1 MIAAKI
7 GGKRQGEEES
17 LAAGPA
23 STLLSLSPGRQE
35 VQRSAQSSSC
45 SHRASSCTTKCQ
57 LLFPAHHPAQT
68 CEAPPL
74 LTGSTLKPPACPPKP
89 PSAGPSLN
97 LDIHFRQIHPHYP
110 TTLFTHPFVHSFT
123 HSIIVKWLPQQ
134 HQVNNYK
141 QETGDGPDFQGL
153 AASGRQDSSTGQY
166 HHTRKVG
173 RHTGG
178 HPQP

>member
-45 SHRASSCTTKCQ
+45 SHRASSCTTECQ

-97 LDIHFRQIHPHYP
+97 LDIHFRQIDPSSLPHNS
-110 TTLFTHPFVHSFT
+110 VHSSICSFI
-123 HSIIVKWLPQQ
+123 HSLNNC
-134 HQVNNYK
+134 QVASTAAPGR
-141 QETGDGPDFQGL
+141 QLQTGDW
-153 AASGRQDSSTGQY
+153 
-166 HHTRKVG
+166 
-173 RHTGG
+173 
-178 HPQP
+178 